1 MIDAGGENQRR
12 SSDMGILSDLGMPV
26 FKAGGMQD
34 IDPAACRLKV
44 SGLAAEMEFSLDE
57 IKAWPMTTADARLTS
72 VSGFSVRALW
82 QGAVWREFM
91 QHVELQPG
99 ASHATFVSAGGGYQ
113 TTVSL
118 ADLDHPRVLLCY
130 SVGDLPLEPTYG
142 GPLRMFIPHLW
153 GYKSAKWLAGIEFTD
168 RMHGGYWEDRGYPR
182 EAAIQ
187 PGTTLDINTGQRRN
201 ISGFEV
207 TEF

>member
-1 MIDAGGENQRR
+1 
-12 SSDMGILSDLGMPV
+12 MPV
-26 FKAGGMQD
+26 FTAGGMQD
-34 IDPAACRLKV
+34 IDPANHRLCI
-44 SGLAAEMEFSLDE
+44 GGMAQETEFSLEE
-57 IKAWPMTTADARLTS
+57 IKSWPLTTADARLTS

-82 QGAVWREFM
+82 QGAAWA
-91 QHVELQPG
+91 ELLKRVQLKPA

-118 ADLDHPRVLLCY
+118 SDLDQPRVLLCY
-130 SVGDLPLEPTYG
+130 SVADLSLEPEYG

-153 GYKSAKWLAGIEFTD
+153 GYKSAKWLARIEFTD

-182 EAAIQ
+182 EAPIQ
-187 PGTTLDINTGQRRN
+187 PGTTLDINTRERRK
-201 ISGFEV
+201 ISGGEV

>member
-1 MIDAGGENQRR
+1 
-12 SSDMGILSDLGMPV
+12 MGILSDLRMPA
-26 FKAGGMQD
+26 FSSGGMQD
-34 IDPAACRLKV
+34 IDPATHQLMVGGMAV
-44 SGLAAEMEFSLDE
+44 EAEFSLDE

-82 QGAVWREFM
+82 QGATWREFL
-91 QHVELQPG
+91 QHIEPQPE
-99 ASHATFVSAGGGYQ
+99 ASHATFISAGGGYQ

-130 SVGDLPLEPTYG
+130 SVSDLPLEPTYG

-153 GYKSAKWLAGIEFTD
+153 GYKSAKWLARIEFTD

-187 PGTTLDINTGQRRN
+187 PGSTLDINTRERRK
-201 ISGFEV
+201 ISGGEV

>member
-1 MIDAGGENQRR
+1 
-12 SSDMGILSDLGMPV
+12 MGILSELGMPV
-26 FKAGGMQD
+26 FKAGGMQE
-34 IDPAACRLKV
+34 IDPATHRLKIE
-44 SGLAAEMEFSLDE
+44 GLAREAEFSLAE
-57 IKAWPMTTADARLTS
+57 IKAWPMASADARLTS

-82 QGAVWREFM
+82 QGAAWREFM
-91 QHVELQPG
+91 QRIELAPG
-99 ASHATFVSAGGGYQ
+99 ASHATFMSAGGGYQ

-130 SVGDLPLEPTYG
+130 SVGDLPLETAYG

-153 GYKSAKWLAGIEFTD
+153 GYKNAKWLARIEFTD

-187 PGTTLDINTGQRRN
+187 PGSTLDINTRERRK
-201 ISGFEV
+201 ISGGEV

>member
-1 MIDAGGENQRR
+1 
-12 SSDMGILSDLGMPV
+12 MGILSDLGMPV
-26 FKAGGMQD
+26 FSAGGMQD
-34 IDPAACRLKV
+34 IDPATHKLEV
-44 SGLAAEMEFSLDE
+44 GGLAAETQFSLEE
-57 IKAWPMTTADARLTS
+57 IKAWPMTAADARLTS

-82 QGAVWREFM
+82 QGASWREFLK
-91 QHVELQPG
+91 HVEPQAK

-118 ADLDHPRVLLCY
+118 SDLDHPRVLLCY
-130 SVGDLPLEPTYG
+130 AVGDLPLEPAYG

-153 GYKSAKWLAGIEFTD
+153 GYKSAKWLASIEFAD
-168 RMHGGYWEDRGYPR
+168 RMRGGYWEDRGYPR

-187 PGTTLDINTGQRRN
+187 PGSTLDINTRERRK
-201 ISGFEV
+201 ISGGEV

>member
-1 MIDAGGENQRR
+1 
-12 SSDMGILSDLGMPV
+12 MGVLSDLRMPV
-26 FKAGGMQD
+26 FSAGGMQN
-34 IDPAACRLKV
+34 IDPANCTLKV
-44 SGLAAEMEFSLDE
+44 GGLAEDSEFSLEE
-57 IKAWPMTTADARLTS
+57 IKTWPMTTADARLTS

-82 QGAVWREFM
+82 QGATWAEFLS
-91 QHVELQPG
+91 HVRLEPA
-99 ASHATFVSAGGGYQ
+99 ASHAAFVSAGGGYQ

-130 SVGDLPLEPTYG
+130 SIKDLPLEPDYG

-187 PGTTLDINTGQRRN
+187 PGTTLDINTRERRK
-201 ISGFEV
+201 ISGGEV